1 MPKLQLLTSNET
13 LLNALKFDRSATSLS
28 YKTLQEENYSM
39 GKIIEVIM
47 KKERGSV
54 SFTHA
59 EDTSNSG
66 KPNINSSTY
75 FQQSYQVERTI
86 TQYKGDHGV
95 DTKVDPKSGI
105 EYPYD
110 KIVKFVSNFPS
121 CFRGFFVCGREDHY
135 CRSDSPQITWSRDD
149 YEKTRNLF

>member
-1 MPKLQLLTSNET
+1 MDKRIKSIIKTS
-13 LLNALKFDRSATSLS
+13 
-28 YKTLQEENYSM
+28 
-39 GKIIEVIM
+39 
-47 KKERGSV
+47 RGSV
-54 SFTHA
+54 SVKHA
-59 EDTSNSG
+59 EYTNTTNN
-66 KPNINSSTY
+66 PLVNSSNY
-75 FQQSYQVERTI
+75 LRKSSEVERTI